1 MRVLRSAFLLCMPL
15 PTLASERATSTDM
28 LPWALQTA
36 GLLVLVLG
44 LFFALTFLLNRLRQ
58 HPLSTRQMKLLETLP
73 LSRTEK
79 ICRVQVGDRIMLLGV
94 TPGGIT
100 ALAEQ
105 PAEETTTT
113 DSGQVIP
120 FARILSRCRTM
131 EIKPS

>member
-1 MRVLRSAFLLCMPL
+1 MRALCSASLLLMPL
-15 PTLASERATSTDM
+15 PTLASERTTSTEI
-28 LPWALQTA
+28 LFWVLQTA

-100 ALAEQ
+100 PLAEQ
-105 PAEETTTT
+105 PAEVTTRT
-113 DSGQVIP
+113 DSSQNAA
-120 FARILSRCRTM
+120 FAQIFRNCRAT